1 MNRYIKKLAAKIIE
15 ITLLESMPTEDKLLE
30 IRHRATEIISNS
42 NSNPD
47 MLPNKQEALCM
58 KLDHVI
64 EQLRWVGLKYKNLG
78 PEGIAETGE
87 LKSEWC
93 YLYHEY
99 LTLISKLTVE
109 HDFECISA
117 KEAPKMVWFNKW
129 QKERQQA
136 V

>member
-15 ITLLESMPTEDKLLE
+15 ITFLESMPTEVKLLE
-30 IRHRATEIISNS
+30 IRHRVIEIISNA

-64 EQLRWVGLKYKNLG
+64 EQLRWVGLKYKNLS
-78 PEGIAETGE
+78 PEEIEKEGE
-87 LKSEWC
+87 LRSEWC
-93 YLYHEY
+93 CLYHEY

-129 QKERQQA
+129 QKEREQA
-136 V
+136 